1 MERIRPIAQ
10 KSEIA
15 NRRRRSSS
23 SSNSSDIR
31 QTAVVGRRRTIAN
44 VVGRYSIIIIIIIII
59 ITILLLLCRC
69 LPTGNCGV
77 RMRRHRRRRLVPT
90 RGTTIIISFCA
101 ASTRYLIINK
111 LSYVRLEAYTQSRSC
126 HLFNRIIILL
136 CIVCYSAG
144 GGVSVEVPFRF
155 PDTRTTARKRE
166 TQ

>member
-1 MERIRPIAQ
+1 MRAREKKIILSMERIRPIAQ

-15 NRRRRSSS
+15 NRRRRRSS

-44 VVGRYSIIIIIIIII
+44 VVGRYSIIIIIIII

-90 RGTTIIISFCA
+90 HNDNNIVLCGEHTVPN
-101 ASTRYLIINK
+101 NK
-111 LSYVRLEAYTQSRSC
+111 Q
-126 HLFNRIIILL
+126 IIL
-136 CIVCYSAG
+136 CATRSVYT
-144 GGVSVEVPFRF
+144 VSVVP
-155 PDTRTTARKRE
+155 PI
-166 TQ
+166 